1 MIRFNVL
8 RGSVPAGGAKPPG
21 LAGGIW
27 GPERLG
33 QIRQDPAL
41 AGLLDEIRAEAKR
54 SAAEPVPVLP
64 FHLFV
69 KFADEGSRLEF
80 EGPYF
85 ERRGRLLALALASL
99 VDETDAYLPALNDL
113 LWELCSEYSWA
124 LPAHLPPRFEEIP
137 DARVKP
143 EATVDLFAAETAH
156 ALAETL
162 YVLEGR
168 LHPWVAY
175 RVREEIERRVFR
187 PLFETSYSFHWET
200 AEHNWSA
207 VCAGAAGMAAML
219 LENDANRLAGMLDR
233 CLRAM
238 ECFLEGYAED
248 GCCLEGIGYWNY
260 GFGYFVYFA
269 EMLEVLT
276 EGKVSL
282 LEGEKIARIA
292 AFPESVALTVP
303 QFVNYSDASPVH
315 ELQPGLNCRLAA
327 RFGHPL
333 PPMTGR
339 PSVHSDHC
347 YRWPHT
353 ARNLQWTHAGAADK
367 PAAAGRT
374 YFSDAAW
381 LIDRSVHEGR
391 LVAFSAKGG
400 HNDEP
405 HNHNDLGHFIVHAA
419 GDALLADLGAGQY
432 TKDYFGSGR
441 YGYLHNSSEGH
452 SVPLINGTPQRA
464 GREARAEVL
473 RQEEQDGVLC
483 FKLDLTKAYGQ
494 EAGLSSYVRSFEW
507 RRGAGEGLDAGELR
521 VLDRFEFAG
530 DGSRVEER
538 LISLTEPSV
547 RQGLVT
553 WQGAEASLELSFDD
567 EVWQAQTDILH
578 TTDHHGAP
586 ITVYRT
592 RLTAEGIGRSF
603 QGELSIRCRMGRLS
617 YQTS

>member
-8 RGSVPAGGAKPPG
+8 RSSVPSGEAKPPG
-21 LAGGIW
+21 LAGGAW
-27 GPERLG
+27 GPERLE
-33 QIRQDPAL
+33 QIRRDPML
-41 AGLLDEIRAEAKR
+41 AGLLDEIRAEAGR
-54 SAAEPVPVLP
+54 AALEPLPRLP
-64 FHLFV
+64 FHLFIQ
-69 KFADEGSRLEF
+69 FADEGSRLGF

-85 ERRGRLLALALASL
+85 ARRGRLLALAMATL

-124 LPAHLPPRFEEIP
+124 LPAHLPPSFDAVP
-137 DARVKP
+137 GARVRP

-162 YVLEGR
+162 YLLEER

-187 PLFETSYSFHWET
+187 PLFENSQSFHWET

-219 LENDANRLAGMLDR
+219 LVDDANRLSGMLDR

-238 ECFLEGYAED
+238 ECFLEGYASD
-248 GCCLEGIGYWNY
+248 GCCLEGIAYWNY

-269 EMLEVLT
+269 EMLEALT
-276 EGKVSL
+276 AGEVSL
-282 LEGEKIARIA
+282 LQGEKIERIA

-303 QFVNYSDASPVH
+303 QFINYSDASPAH

-333 PPMTGR
+333 PPMAGR
-339 PSVHSDHC
+339 PSLHSDHC

-353 ARNLQWTHAGAADK
+353 VRNLQWTSAGAADRA
-367 PAAAGRT
+367 AAAGRT
-374 YFSDAAW
+374 YFNDAAW
-381 LIDRSVHEGR
+381 LIDRSAHEGR
-391 LVAFSAKGG
+391 IVAFSAKGG

-405 HNHNDLGHFIVHAA
+405 HNHNDLGHFIVHLA
-419 GDALLADLGAGQY
+419 GETLLADLGAGEY

-452 SVPLINGTPQRA
+452 SVPLINGAAQQA
-464 GREARAEVL
+464 GLQARAEVL
-473 RQEEQDGVLC
+473 RQEEQDGAAH
-483 FKLDLTKAYGQ
+483 FELDLTKAYGQ
-494 EAGLSSYVRSFEW
+494 EAGLSSFIRSFEW

-521 VLDRFEFAG
+521 LTDHFAFTG
-530 DGSRVEER
+530 DGNRVEER
-538 LISLTEPSV
+538 LISLVEP
-547 RQGLVT
+547 RIGHGLVT
-553 WQGAEASLELSFDD
+553 WQGEHASLELSFDA
-567 EVWQAQTDILH
+567 EVWQAQSEVIDTK
-578 TTDHHGAP
+578 DHHGNP
-586 ITVYRT
+586 LRVCRT
-592 RLTAEGIGRSF
+592 RLTAEGVGSSF
-603 QGELSIRCRMGRLS
+603 QGLLSIRCRMGRLS
-617 YQTS
+617 TQSS